1 MVHQLREA
9 SDARVAREHA
19 RRRHSADVEHSGR
32 EREKKIHKDSVKLA
46 DGLIKKAFDRP
57 PGGN

>member
-1 MVHQLREA
+1 VHQLREA

-32 EREKKIHKDSVKLA
+32 ERGKKIHKDSVKLA
-46 DGLIKKAFDRP
+46 DGFKKAFDRP